1 MGTLHAFLLALVQ
14 GLTEFLPISSSAH
27 LVLLPIVMD
36 WQDQG
41 LVMDIA
47 AHLGSL
53 FAVLFYFRRDLSDL
67 FYGWLQSFN
76 SSNEHNE
83 SAQLAWRLI
92 WASIPIFI
100 IALFVQS
107 YLLPHIRNAVV
118 IGVASIVFGLLLWHA
133 DKKGKQTRMN
143 KDLKV
148 KDALLIGIAQA
159 FALIPGASRS
169 GVTMTAG
176 MWLDLTRVEAARF
189 SFLLAIP
196 TILAASLYGIYKTRQ
211 HEVIINWGLT
221 LGVIA
226 CSAIVAFLCIH
237 WFIKFVSKIGMMP
250 FVIYRIVLGSLL
262 LFFYL

>member
-1 MGTLHAFLLALVQ
+1 MGTLHAILLALVQ

-27 LVLLPIVMD
+27 LVLLPILMD
-36 WQDQG
+36 WEDQG

-53 FAVLFYFRRDLSDL
+53 FAVLFYFRRELSKL
-67 FYGWLQSFN
+67 ISGWCQSFT
-76 SSNEHNE
+76 SSNKANE
-83 SAQLAWRLI
+83 DAQLAWLLI
-92 WASIPIFI
+92 WASVPIFI
-100 IALFVQS
+100 MALFVQS
-107 YLLPHIRNAVV
+107 FLLPHIRNAVV
-118 IGVASIVFGLLLWHA
+118 IGFASIVFGLLLWHA
-133 DKKGKQTRMN
+133 DKSGKQSRVN
-143 KDLKV
+143 QDLNV
-148 KDALLIGIAQA
+148 KDALLIGLAQA

-176 MWLDLTRVEAARF
+176 MWVGLTRIEAARF

-196 TILAASLYGIYKTRQ
+196 TILAASLYGAYKAMQ
-211 HEVIINWGLT
+211 HEVIIQWGLV

-250 FVIYRIVLGSLL
+250 FVIYRIILGGLLL
-262 LFFYL
+262 LFYL

>member
-53 FAVLFYFRRDLSDL
+53 FAVLFYFRHDLRNL
-67 FYGWLQSFN
+67 VYGWLQSFN
-76 SSNEHNE
+76 TSNERNE
-83 SAQLAWRLI
+83 HAQLAWLLL
-92 WASIPIFI
+92 WASIPIFV

-118 IGVASIVFGLLLWHA
+118 IGIASIVFGLLLWHA
-133 DKKGKQTRMN
+133 DKSGKQTRVN
-143 KDLKV
+143 KDLTL
-148 KDALLIGIAQA
+148 KDALIIGVAQA

-176 MWLDLTRVEAARF
+176 MWLDLTRVDAARF

-211 HEVIINWGLT
+211 HEVVINWVLT
-221 LGVIA
+221 LGVVV

-250 FVIYRIVLGSLL
+250 FVVYRIVLGSLL

>member
-1 MGTLHAFLLALVQ
+1 VQAYLA
-14 GLTEFLPISSSAH
+14 P
-27 LVLLPIVMD
+27 
-36 WQDQG
+36 
-41 LVMDIA
+41 
-47 AHLGSL
+47 
-53 FAVLFYFRRDLSDL
+53 Y
-67 FYGWLQSFN
+67 
-76 SSNEHNE
+76 
-83 SAQLAWRLI
+83 
-92 WASIPIFI
+92 
-100 IALFVQS
+100 
-107 YLLPHIRNAVV
+107 IRNAVV